1 MKLLKDIF
9 SKIEQKPV
17 AFIIK
22 GSPDPDAIAGSLAL
36 LCYYQALGGTGK
48 MYYDSYVSHTNNK
61 AMINILGIQMEKV
74 STFQEINTKYE
85 FYIVVDH
92 ATATVEGLDL
102 SKCILHVD
110 HHKEKEK
117 DKEESLHAQCLHVI
131 EGDAGASS
139 TIVTRLLSEVDFFQ
153 SNHPD
158 VERVAT
164 ALMYG
169 IRSDTDNLDGAGPK
183 DWDAMRILA
192 HHSSKSDIKKITKSR
207 ITAQTAEILKKAL
220 ANEQEEQGWL
230 YAGVGYLQD
239 SYRDS
244 IATVADELMRRSGIE
259 HVFVYAIIEKST
271 GNMVVEGSVRSVDP
285 GMDLDSFVK
294 SFSDN
299 AGGRKYKG
307 GFQIP
312 LGFWGTC
319 PNREI
324 LSDFVQE
331 TVEAKF
337 LSILNTSTAKASTK
351 HDKDKV

>member
-1 MKLLKDIF
+1 MKIKELF
-9 SKIEQKPV
+9 SKIDQKPV

-22 GSPDPDAIAGSLAL
+22 GSPDPDSIAGSLAL
-36 LCYYQALGGTGK
+36 LCYYQTLGGSGK
-48 MYYDSYVSHTNNK
+48 LYYDSYVSHSNNK

-74 STFQEINTKYE
+74 SSFQDINNRYD
-85 FYIVVDH
+85 YYVVIDH
-92 ATATVEGLDL
+92 ATFQVEGLDPA
-102 SKCILHVD
+102 KCILHID
-110 HHKEKEK
+110 HHKEKDK
-117 DKEESLHAQCLHVI
+117 DESLQTKCAHII
-131 EGDAGASS
+131 EGDVGASS
-139 TIVTRLLSEVDFFQ
+139 TIVTRLLNEVDFFQ
-153 SNHPD
+153 SGHTD
-158 VERVAT
+158 VERVTT

-192 HHSSKSDIKKITKSR
+192 QFASKSDIKKITKSR

-230 YAGVGYLQD
+230 YAGVGFLQD

-259 HVFVYAIIEKST
+259 HVFVYAIIEKSA

-285 GMDLDSFVK
+285 GMDLDAFVK
-294 SFSDN
+294 TFSDN

-307 GFQIP
+307 GFQVP

-324 LSDFVQE
+324 LSSFVLE
-331 TVEAKF
+331 TIESKF
-337 LSILNTSTAKASTK
+337 LSILNTSTAKASAK
-351 HDKDKV
+351 HEKDKP